1 MGLIIYVHVQVYR
14 MCMYVLWHTSQ
25 VELLFRNWIR
35 SYFLLEE
42 LATTQLF
49 MEIPAFKG
57 IQIPPPCLQEGAI
70 ESCFE
75 QYESN

>member
-14 MCMYVLWHTSQ
+14 VYTYVPWHTSQ

-57 IQIPPPCLQEGAI
+57 IQIPLPYLQEGAN
-70 ESCFE
+70 ESCLE
-75 QYESN
+75 RHESN